1 MYVAYTYELNK
12 LPLPV
17 NFGRRVMVSLSS
29 SSKIR
34 KKGPT
39 ASKYMDQ
46 KVTYAVC
53 CATLLSSDT
62 YVLLLNIRRMHLWR

>member
-1 MYVAYTYELNK
+1 MYAAYTYELNK

-17 NFGRRVMVSLSS
+17 NFGRRVMVNLSS

-39 ASKYMDQ
+39 TGKYLDQ
-46 KVTYAVC
+46 KVMYAALR
-53 CATLLSSDT
+53 ATLLSDT
-62 YVLLLNIRRMHLWR
+62 CVLLLNIRRMHLWR